1 MQVYEES
8 LRRLRQSTLHPEHFV
23 EAFKRLEEVVNRF
36 GVPQA
41 AIDLVYVSEADEL
54 DPDDLVPIIT
64 VALRPAALRK
74 EKEA

>member
-8 LRRLRQSTLHPEHFV
+8 LRRLRHSMLNPEHFV
-23 EAFKRLEEVVNRF
+23 ETFKRLEEVVNKF

-41 AIDLVYVSEADEL
+41 AIDLVYVSDADEL
-54 DPDDLVPIIT
+54 GADDLVPVIT
-64 VALRPAALRK
+64 VALRRACPRK

>member
-1 MQVYEES
+1 MQIYEES
-8 LRRLRQSTLHPEHFV
+8 LRRLRQSTLNSEHFV
-23 EAFKRLEEVVNRF
+23 EAFKRLEEAVNKF

-54 DPDDLVPIIT
+54 GPDELVPVIT
-64 VALRPAALRK
+64 VALRRACVRK